1 MKNKLVEQGK
11 DYLEHYG
18 VKGMRWG
25 VRKDRKSRSRSAESS
40 EVQRLRG
47 RKAFELSDDDLRK
60 VSSRIELEKRYTSS
74 VTPTSKK
81 IVNEAVKNSGTKL
94 LAAGLTWAGTK
105 AAKAIVG
112 LAVTAYKAKKGGG

>member
-18 VKGMRWG
+18 VKGMKWG
-25 VRKDRKSRSRSAESS
+25 IRKDRKSRSRSAESA

-47 RKAFELSDDDLRK
+47 KKAFELSDDDLRK

-81 IVNEAVKNSGTKL
+81 IINEAVKKSSKTL

-105 AAKAIVG
+105 AAKAIVS
-112 LAVTAYKAKKGGG
+112 LALTAYNKKKSGG